1 MANASKASLTST
13 KLLKSI
19 KTRCMV
25 PTSNMTFSDED
36 LLDFANEEMLIGLVP
51 TILQMKDEYLVYKE
65 NVALQVGQRNYTIP
79 ERALGS
85 KLREVS
91 YWDGTNEF
99 EMTQVNLDEKYI
111 GIGLSRQF
119 GFMRQFYVQ
128 GSDII
133 PYPEIGPTDL
143 VSGSLNMY
151 YYIRPNGLVKDAN
164 VGVIKSINRTTGDI
178 VLSSI
183 PSSYSMDVNYDFI
196 RIRSPHAI
204 LKIDIVPLNIN
215 TTTKTITVAPESIP
229 LDLQVGDHMPI
240 AGESCIP
247 NIPTE
252 LHAILAQRVACRI
265 LEAIGDSNSLQN
277 ANNKLQEMEGKA
289 GIILDARVEGAV
301 HKIINRGILRNIR
314 GRFSRGIF

>member
-1 MANASKASLTST
+1 MANASKAMLTST

-25 PTSNMTFSDED
+25 PVSQISFSDED

-51 TILQMKDEYLVYKE
+51 TILQMKDEYLVYKQ
-65 NVALQVGQRNYTIP
+65 NVPLEIGKPNYTIP

-91 YWDGTNEF
+91 YSDGSNEF
-99 EMTQVNLDEKYI
+99 EMTQVNPDEKYI

-133 PYPEIGPTDL
+133 PYPEIKSGDL

-151 YYIRPNGLVKDAN
+151 YYMRPNNLVKDAS
-164 VGVIKSINRTTGDI
+164 VGVIKSINRLTGEI
-178 VLSSI
+178 VLSNI
-183 PSSYSMDVNYDFI
+183 PSTYSADVNYDFI
-196 RIRSPHAI
+196 RIRSPHSI
-204 LKIDIVPLNIN
+204 IKIDVTPISVNA
-215 TTTKTITVAPESIP
+215 TTKTITVALSDIP
-229 LDLQVGDHMPI
+229 AELEAGDYMPI

-247 NIPTE
+247 NVPTE

-265 LEAIGDSNSLQN
+265 LEAIGDSTALQN
-277 ANNKLQEMEGKA
+277 AMQKLQEMEGKA
-289 GIILDARVEGAV
+289 GVILDNRVEGSV
-301 HKIINRGILRNIR
+301 HKVCNRTVLRNIR
-314 GRFSRGIF
+314 GRFSRSIF